1 MLLTLRLAGC
11 QSVPAV
17 ERPSQGVSRKA
28 RSRKRN
34 MWVLHGTSVKTL
46 TDVCMHD
53 EPPAALE
60 LCPSDGGIAEVI
72 GQLPVCRRSWHDR

>member
-17 ERPSQGVSRKA
+17 ERPQGVSRKA

-34 MWVLHGTSVKTL
+34 MWVLHGNL
-46 TDVCMHD
+46 R
-53 EPPAALE
+53 
-60 LCPSDGGIAEVI
+60 
-72 GQLPVCRRSWHDR
+72 QNFN